1 MSFNTNY
8 ILPGDDKNQILGKVN
23 YNFSQILANAVGLPG
38 EIGTKGPTGII
49 GQVGKDGATGATGT
63 RANLWFI
70 QEDQPYGNVPYT
82 ETPLI
87 NYDIW
92 VNTSPLGPSGPNRIY
107 RYDGNNTSGYYPF
120 WVDTLSNFVIDSQF
134 TLLQGIYGPG
144 EVTEDDAIIISPNSG
159 TGPLNTTFVFTDRE
173 VTAADANPN
182 YAKVLIETDASITA
196 SLPIFGADKTFYSS
210 SGLPAFYWKTTGT
223 DYGIKFSSGED
234 LIIQSQATGSY
245 GSTGGT
251 AFVSANNINFSS
263 ATTMGISATGGL
275 SINSQTLGFSSRN
288 STLSPAGFA
297 LSNMSSSI
305 GITAASTGYAL
316 DITGTL
322 SASQTGERTVFNYS
336 GFYGGTTRNSLGL
349 SMLDNTL
356 FSVGNSP
363 APASIDATAASL
375 VIGYTG
381 SIGISGGTGANIVKS
396 YQSISDPASS
406 KILVGSNL
414 NNYIEITP
422 SNDVIVITPTP
433 TGPIISDGS
442 RINRIWLA
450 LNNPNSY
457 LEPGNDTCVDIFMD
471 SSTYCI
477 GGVSVTT
484 NDFFF
489 PSNYTISDSGQT
501 SPGATGGCR
510 HVRINFY
517 GSEFPSAVN
526 PSRDKFFYLEAFSS
540 GYSSAVQLPYYYAVP
555 STFRATVICT
565 ELHRQGFMSDEI
577 READERFGRMIS
589 ETSPETMLGYH
600 YWAIPIV
607 NLMQKSRLFTRI
619 VWTVAKPWAYH
630 MAYEMGSLE
639 KDNLLGKVLMK
650 VGAFISKAI
659 GKSISSRNPGKV
671 NQFANF

>member
-38 EIGTKGPTGII
+38 EMGIKGPTGII
-49 GQVGKDGATGATGT
+49 GQVGKDGDGGATGT

-70 QEDQPYGNVPYT
+70 QEDQPYGNIPYD
-82 ETPLI
+82 EAPLI

-92 VNTSPLGPSGPNRIY
+92 VNTSPTGPSGPNRIY
-107 RYDGNNTSGYYPF
+107 RYDSTNTLGYYPF
-120 WVDTLSNFVIDSQF
+120 WVDTLSNFAIDAEF

-159 TGPLNTTFVFTDRE
+159 TGPLNTTFVFSDRK

-182 YAKVLIETDASITA
+182 YAKVLVETDASVTA
-196 SLPIFGADKTFYSS
+196 SLPIFGLDKTFYSS
-210 SGLPAFYWKTTGT
+210 SALPAFYWKTTGS
-223 DYGIKFSSGED
+223 DYGIRFSAGED
-234 LIIQSQATGSY
+234 FIIQSQATGSY

-251 AFVSANNINFSS
+251 AAVSANNINVTSS
-263 ATTMGISATGGL
+263 TTLSLSSSNGISLGA
-275 SINSQTLGFSSRN
+275 QTLGFSSRN
-288 STLSPAGFA
+288 STLGPAGFA
-297 LSNMSSSI
+297 LTAMTSSL
-305 GITAASTGYAL
+305 GITAASTGYSL
-316 DITGTL
+316 SITGALT
-322 SASQTGERTVFNYS
+322 AAQTGERTVFNYA
-336 GFYGGTTRNSLGL
+336 GFYGGTQRNSLSL
-349 SMLDNTL
+349 SMLDSTL

-363 APASIDATAASL
+363 APAIIDATSAAL

-381 SIGISGGTGANIVKS
+381 STGVSGGTGANIVKS
-396 YQSISDPASS
+396 YQAITNAASS
-406 KILVGSNL
+406 RISINGNL
-414 NNYIEITP
+414 NNSIEITP
-422 SNDVIVITPTP
+422 SDDVIVITPNP

-442 RINRIWLA
+442 RINRIWLN
-450 LNNPNSY
+450 LTYPIY
-457 LEPGNDTCVDIFMD
+457 YTEPGEDYCVDLFMN
-471 SSTYCI
+471 SLTYCI
-477 GGVSVTT
+477 GGVSVLT
-484 NDFFF
+484 NDSR
-489 PSNYTISDSGQT
+489 SNYTISDSGQP

-517 GSEFPSAVN
+517 GSEFPATVN
-526 PSRDKFFYLEAFSS
+526 SSGNKFFYLEAFSS
-540 GYSSAVQLPYYYAVP
+540 GYSSSVQLPYFYNLGG
-555 STFRATVICT
+555 FRATVICT

-589 ETSPETMLGYH
+589 ATSPETMLGYH

-607 NLMQKSRLFTRI
+607 NLMQKSRLFTKI
-619 VWTVAKPWAYH
+619 VWTVARPWAYH

-650 VGAFISKAI
+650 VGAFISKTI
-659 GKSISSRNPGKV
+659 GKSISAKNPRKS

>member
-38 EIGTKGPTGII
+38 EMGIKGPTGII

-70 QEDQPYGNVPYT
+70 QEDQPYGNIPYN
-82 ETPLI
+82 EAPLI

-92 VNTSPLGPSGPNRIY
+92 VNTSPTGPSGPNRIY
-107 RYDGNNTSGYYPF
+107 RYSSTNTSGYYPF
-120 WVDTLSNFVIDSQF
+120 WEDTLSNFAIDAEF

-159 TGPLNTTFVFTDRE
+159 TGPLNTTFVFSDRN

-182 YAKVLIETDASITA
+182 YAKVLVETDASVTA
-196 SLPIFGADKTFYSS
+196 SLPIFGLDKTFYSS
-210 SGLPAFYWKTTGT
+210 SALPAFYWKTTGS
-223 DYGIKFSSGED
+223 DYGIRFSAGED
-234 LIIQSQATGSY
+234 FIIQSQATGSY

-251 AFVSANNINFSS
+251 AAVSANNINVTSS
-263 ATTMGISATGGL
+263 TTLSLSNSNGISLGA
-275 SINSQTLGFSSRN
+275 QTLGFSSRN
-288 STLSPAGFA
+288 TTLGPAGFA
-297 LSNMSSSI
+297 LSSMTSSL
-305 GITAASTGYAL
+305 GITAAYTGYSL
-316 DITGTL
+316 SITGALT
-322 SASQTGERTVFNYS
+322 AAQTGERTVFNYG
-336 GFYGGTTRNSLGL
+336 GFYGGTQRNSLNL
-349 SMLDNTL
+349 SMLGSTL
-356 FSVGNSP
+356 FAVGNSP
-363 APASIDATAASL
+363 APAIIPATYPAL

-381 SIGISGGTGANIVKS
+381 STGVSGGTGANIVKS
-396 YQSISDPASS
+396 YQAITNAASS
-406 KILVGSNL
+406 KASINGNL

-422 SNDVIVITPTP
+422 SEDVIVITPNP

-442 RINRIWLA
+442 RINRIWLR
-450 LNNPNSY
+450 LTYPIY
-457 LEPGNDTCVDIFMD
+457 YTEPGEDYCVDLFMN
-471 SSTYCI
+471 SSTYSI
-477 GGVSVTT
+477 GGVSVLT
-484 NDFFF
+484 NDSY
-489 PSNYTISDSGQT
+489 SNYTISDSGQT
-501 SPGATGGCR
+501 SPGLTGGCR

-526 PSRDKFFYLEAFSS
+526 SSGNKFFYLEAFSS
-540 GYSSAVQLPYYYAVP
+540 GYNSSVQLPYYYNLGGFV
-555 STFRATVICT
+555 ATVICT

-589 ETSPETMLGYH
+589 ATSPETMLGYH

-607 NLMQKSRLFTRI
+607 NLMQKSRLFTKI
-619 VWTVAKPWAYH
+619 VWAVARPWAYH

-650 VGAFISKAI
+650 VGGFVSEAI
-659 GKSISSRNPGKV
+659 GKSISAKNPGKL

>member
-38 EIGTKGPTGII
+38 EIGIKGPTGII

-70 QEDQPYGNVPYT
+70 QEDQPFGNIPYT

-92 VNTSPLGPSGPNRIY
+92 VNTSPTGPSGPNRIY
-107 RYDGNNTSGYYPF
+107 RYSSTNTSGYYPF
-120 WVDTLSNFVIDSQF
+120 WIDTLSNFAIDSEF

-159 TGPLNTTFVFTDRE
+159 TGPLNTTFVFSDRN

-182 YAKVLIETDASITA
+182 YAKVLVETDASVTA
-196 SLPIFGADKTFYSS
+196 SLPIFGVDKTFYSS
-210 SGLPAFYWKTTGT
+210 SALPAFYWKTTGS
-223 DYGIKFSSGED
+223 DYGIRFSSGD
-234 LIIQSQATGSY
+234 DFIIQSQATGSY

-251 AFVSANNINFSS
+251 AAVSANNINVTSS
-263 ATTMGISATGGL
+263 TTLSLSSSNGISLGA
-275 SINSQTLGFSSRN
+275 QTLGFSSRN
-288 STLSPAGFA
+288 TTLGPGGFA
-297 LSNMSSSI
+297 LRAMTSPV
-305 GITAASTGYAL
+305 GITAASTGYSL
-316 DITGTL
+316 SITGALT
-322 SASQTGERTVFNYS
+322 AAQTGERTVFNYA
-336 GFYGGTTRNSLGL
+336 GFYGGTNRNSLAL
-349 SMLDNTL
+349 SMSNNTL
-356 FSVGNSP
+356 FAVGNPPP
-363 APASIDATAASL
+363 AASIDATAASL

-381 SIGISGGTGANIVKS
+381 STGISGGTGANVVKS
-396 YQSISDPASS
+396 YQAITNAASS
-406 KILVGSNL
+406 KISINGNL

-422 SNDVIVITPTP
+422 SNDVIVITPNP

-442 RINRIWLA
+442 RIDRIWLR
-450 LNNPNSY
+450 LTDPSSY
-457 LEPGNDTCVDIFMD
+457 VEPGNDYCVDLFMN
-471 SSTYCI
+471 SSLYCI
-477 GGVSVTT
+477 GGISVPT
-484 NDFFF
+484 NDFFS
-489 PSNYTISDSGQT
+489 PSNYTISDPGQT
-501 SPGATGGCR
+501 NPGLTGGCR

-526 PSRDKFFYLEAFSS
+526 SSRNKFFYLEAFSS
-540 GYSSAVQLPYYYAVP
+540 GYSSSIQLPYYYDLGGFV
-555 STFRATVICT
+555 ATVICT

-589 ETSPETMLGYH
+589 ATSPETMLGYH

-619 VWTVAKPWAYH
+619 VWAVARPWAYH
-630 MAYEMGSLE
+630 MAYEMGSFE
-639 KDNLLGKVLMK
+639 KDNLLGKILMK
-650 VGAFISKAI
+650 VGGFVSKTI
-659 GKSISSRNPGKV
+659 GKSISAKNPGKS

>member
-1 MSFNTNY
+1 MSFNANY

-38 EIGTKGPTGII
+38 EMGIKGPTGII

-70 QEDQPYGNVPYT
+70 QEDQPFGNIPYT

-92 VNTSPLGPSGPNRIY
+92 VNTSPTGPSGPNRIY
-107 RYDGNNTSGYYPF
+107 RYSSTNTSGYYPF
-120 WVDTLSNFVIDSQF
+120 WEDTLSNFAIDAEF

-159 TGPLNTTFVFTDRE
+159 TGPLNTTFVFSDRN

-182 YAKVLIETDASITA
+182 YAKVLVETDASVTA
-196 SLPIFGADKTFYSS
+196 SLPIFGLDKTFYSS
-210 SGLPAFYWKTTGT
+210 SALPAFYWKTTGS
-223 DYGIKFSSGED
+223 DYGIRFSAGED
-234 LIIQSQATGSY
+234 FIIQSQATGSY

-251 AFVSANNINFSS
+251 AAVSANNINVTSS
-263 ATTMGISATGGL
+263 TTLSLSNSNGISLGA
-275 SINSQTLGFSSRN
+275 QTLGFSSRN
-288 STLSPAGFA
+288 TTLGPAGFA
-297 LSNMSSSI
+297 LSSMTSSL
-305 GITAASTGYAL
+305 GITAAYTGYSL
-316 DITGTL
+316 SITGALT
-322 SASQTGERTVFNYS
+322 AAQTGERTVFNYS
-336 GFYGGTTRNSLGL
+336 GFYGGTQRNSLNL
-349 SMLDNTL
+349 SMLGSTL
-356 FSVGNSP
+356 FAVGNSP
-363 APASIDATAASL
+363 APAIIPATYPAL

-381 SIGISGGTGANIVKS
+381 STGVSGGTGANIVKS
-396 YQSISDPASS
+396 YQAITNAASS
-406 KILVGSNL
+406 KASINGNL

-422 SNDVIVITPTP
+422 SEDVIVITPNP

-442 RINRIWLA
+442 RINRIWLR
-450 LNNPNSY
+450 LTYPIY
-457 LEPGNDTCVDIFMD
+457 YTEPGEDYCVDLFMN
-471 SSTYCI
+471 SSTYSI
-477 GGVSVTT
+477 GGVSVLT
-484 NDFFF
+484 NDSY
-489 PSNYTISDSGQT
+489 SNYTISDSGQT
-501 SPGATGGCR
+501 SPGLTGGCR

-526 PSRDKFFYLEAFSS
+526 SSGNKFFYLEAFSS
-540 GYSSAVQLPYYYAVP
+540 GYNSSVQLPYYYNLGGFV
-555 STFRATVICT
+555 ATVICT

-577 READERFGRMIS
+577 RKADERFGRMIS
-589 ETSPETMLGYH
+589 ATSPETMLGYH

-607 NLMQKSRLFTRI
+607 NLMQKSRLFTKI
-619 VWTVAKPWAYH
+619 VWAVARPWAYH

-650 VGAFISKAI
+650 VGGFVSEAI
-659 GKSISSRNPGKV
+659 GKSISAKNPGKL

>member
-38 EIGTKGPTGII
+38 EMGIKGPTGII
-49 GQVGKDGATGATGT
+49 GQVGKDGDGGATGT

-70 QEDQPYGNVPYT
+70 QEDQPYGNIPYD
-82 ETPLI
+82 EAPLI

-92 VNTSPLGPSGPNRIY
+92 VNTSPTGPSGPNRIY
-107 RYDGNNTSGYYPF
+107 RYDSTNTLGYYPF
-120 WVDTLSNFVIDSQF
+120 WVDTLSNFAIDAEF

-159 TGPLNTTFVFTDRE
+159 TGPLNTTFVFSDRK

-182 YAKVLIETDASITA
+182 YAKVLVETDASVTA
-196 SLPIFGADKTFYSS
+196 SLPIFGLDKTFYSS
-210 SGLPAFYWKTTGT
+210 SALPAFYWKTTGS
-223 DYGIKFSSGED
+223 DYGIRFSAGED
-234 LIIQSQATGSY
+234 FIIQSQATGSY

-251 AFVSANNINFSS
+251 AAVSANNINVTSS
-263 ATTMGISATGGL
+263 TTLSLSSSNGISLGA
-275 SINSQTLGFSSRN
+275 QTLGFSSRN
-288 STLSPAGFA
+288 STLGPAGFA
-297 LSNMSSSI
+297 LTAMTSSL
-305 GITAASTGYAL
+305 GITAASTGYSL
-316 DITGTL
+316 SITGALT
-322 SASQTGERTVFNYS
+322 AAQTGERTVFNYA
-336 GFYGGTTRNSLGL
+336 GFYGGTQRNSLSL
-349 SMLDNTL
+349 SMLDSTL

-363 APASIDATAASL
+363 APAIIDATSAAL

-381 SIGISGGTGANIVKS
+381 STGVSGGTGANIVKS
-396 YQSISDPASS
+396 YQAITNAASS
-406 KILVGSNL
+406 RISINGNL
-414 NNYIEITP
+414 NNSIEITP
-422 SNDVIVITPTP
+422 SDDVIVITPNP

-442 RINRIWLA
+442 RINRIWLN
-450 LNNPNSY
+450 LTYPIY
-457 LEPGNDTCVDIFMD
+457 YTEPGEDYCVDLFMN
-471 SSTYCI
+471 SLTYCI
-477 GGVSVTT
+477 GGVSVLT
-484 NDFFF
+484 NDSR
-489 PSNYTISDSGQT
+489 SNYTISDSGQT

-517 GSEFPSAVN
+517 GSEFPATVN
-526 PSRDKFFYLEAFSS
+526 SSGNKFFYLEAFSS
-540 GYSSAVQLPYYYAVP
+540 GYSSSVQLPYFYNLGG
-555 STFRATVICT
+555 FRATVICT

-589 ETSPETMLGYH
+589 ATSPETMLGYH

-607 NLMQKSRLFTRI
+607 NLMQKSRLFTKI
-619 VWTVAKPWAYH
+619 VWTVARPWAYH

-650 VGAFISKAI
+650 VGAFISKTI
-659 GKSISSRNPGKV
+659 GKSISAKNPRKS

>member
-38 EIGTKGPTGII
+38 EMGIQGPTGII

-87 NYDIW
+87 DYDIW

-107 RYDGNNTSGYYPF
+107 RYASNNTSGYYPF
-120 WVDTLSNFVIDSQF
+120 WIDTLSNFVIDSQF
-134 TLLQGIYGPG
+134 TLIQGIYGPG
-144 EVTEDDAIIISPNSG
+144 EVTEENAIILSPNSG
-159 TGPLNTTFVFTDRE
+159 TGPLNTTFVFTDRD
-173 VTAADANPN
+173 VNAADANPN
-182 YAKVLIETDASITA
+182 YAKVLIETDASVTA
-196 SLPIFGADKTFYSS
+196 SLPIFGFDKTFYSS
-210 SGLPAFYWKTTGT
+210 SDLPSFYWKTTGS
-223 DYGIKFSSGED
+223 DYGIRFSAGED

-251 AFVSANNINFSS
+251 AFVSANNVNVNS
-263 ATTMGISATGGL
+263 ASTFGISATGGI

-288 STLSPAGFA
+288 ASL
-297 LSNMSSSI
+297 SSSGFI
-305 GITAASTGYAL
+305 LPTISSTVGITAASTGYSL
-316 DITGTL
+316 SITGALTP
-322 SASQTGERTVFNYS
+322 SQTGERTVFNYS
-336 GFYGGTTRNSLGL
+336 GFYGGTTRNSLTL
-349 SMLDNTL
+349 SMSDNAL
-356 FSVGNSP
+356 FAVGNSP
-363 APASIDATAASL
+363 SPSIITATAPAL

-381 SIGISGGTGANIVKS
+381 STGVSGGTGANIVKS
-396 YQSISDPASS
+396 YQSITNAASS
-406 KILVGSNL
+406 KISINGNL

-422 SNDVIVITPTP
+422 SDDVIVITPNP

-442 RINRIWLA
+442 RINRIWLS
-450 LNNPNSY
+450 LTDPRSY
-457 LEPGNDTCVDIFMD
+457 VEAGNDTCVDIFMN
-471 SSTYCI
+471 SSVYSI
-477 GGVSVTT
+477 GGVSVST
-484 NDFFF
+484 NDYFS
-489 PSNYTISDSGQT
+489 PSNYTISDLGQT
-501 SPGATGGCR
+501 SPGLTGGCR

-517 GSEFPSAVN
+517 GSAFPSAVN
-526 PSRDKFFYLEAFSS
+526 SSGNRFFYLEAFSS
-540 GYSSAVQLPYYYAVP
+540 GYSSSVQLPYFYDLQG
-555 STFRATVICT
+555 FRATVICT

-589 ETSPETMLGYH
+589 ATSPETMLGYH

-607 NLMQKSRLFTRI
+607 NLMQKSRLFTKI
-619 VWTVAKPWAYH
+619 VWTVARPWAYH

-639 KDNLLGKVLMK
+639 TDNLLGKILMK

-659 GKSISSRNPGKV
+659 GKSISSRKS

>member
-38 EIGTKGPTGII
+38 EMGIKGPTGII
-49 GQVGKDGATGATGT
+49 GQVGKDGDSGATGT

-70 QEDQPYGNVPYT
+70 QEDQPYGNIPYN
-82 ETPLI
+82 EAPLI

-92 VNTSPLGPSGPNRIY
+92 VNTSPTGPSGPNRIY
-107 RYDGNNTSGYYPF
+107 RYSSTNTSGYYPF
-120 WVDTLSNFVIDSQF
+120 WIDTLSNFAIDAEF

-159 TGPLNTTFVFTDRE
+159 TGPLNTTFVFTDRK

-182 YAKVLIETDASITA
+182 YAKVLVETDASVTA
-196 SLPIFGADKTFYSS
+196 SLPIFGVDKTFYSS
-210 SGLPAFYWKTTGT
+210 SALPAFYWKTTGS
-223 DYGIKFSSGED
+223 DYGIRFSSGD
-234 LIIQSQATGSY
+234 DFIIQSQATGSY

-251 AFVSANNINFSS
+251 AAVSANNINVTSS
-263 ATTMGISATGGL
+263 TTLSLSNSNGISLGA
-275 SINSQTLGFSSRN
+275 QTLGFSSRN
-288 STLSPAGFA
+288 ATLGPAGFA
-297 LSNMSSSI
+297 LTAMTSSL
-305 GITAASTGYAL
+305 GITAASTGYSL
-316 DITGTL
+316 SITGALT
-322 SASQTGERTVFNYS
+322 AAQTGERTVFNYS
-336 GFYGGTTRNSLGL
+336 GFYGGTQRNSLSL

-363 APASIDATAASL
+363 SPAIINATSAAL

-381 SIGISGGTGANIVKS
+381 STGVSGGTGANIVKS
-396 YQSISDPASS
+396 YQAITNAASS
-406 KILVGSNL
+406 RISINGNL
-414 NNYIEITP
+414 NNSIEITP
-422 SNDVIVITPTP
+422 SDDVIVITPNP

-442 RINRIWLA
+442 RINRIWLN
-450 LNNPNSY
+450 LTYPVY
-457 LEPGNDTCVDIFMD
+457 YTEPGEDYCVDLFMN
-471 SSTYCI
+471 SLTYCI
-477 GGVSVTT
+477 GGVSVLT
-484 NDFFF
+484 NDSR
-489 PSNYTISDSGQT
+489 SNYTISDSGQT

-526 PSRDKFFYLEAFSS
+526 SSGNKFFYLEAFSS
-540 GYSSAVQLPYYYAVP
+540 GYSSSVQLPYFYNLGG
-555 STFRATVICT
+555 FRATVICT
-565 ELHRQGFMSDEI
+565 ELHRQGLMSDEI

-589 ETSPETMLGYH
+589 ATSPETMLGYH

-607 NLMQKSRLFTRI
+607 NLMQKSRLFTKI
-619 VWTVAKPWAYH
+619 VWAVARPWAYH

-639 KDNLLGKVLMK
+639 KDNLLGKILMK
-650 VGAFISKAI
+650 VGAFISRTI
-659 GKSISSRNPGKV
+659 GKSISYRNSRKS

>member
-38 EIGTKGPTGII
+38 EIGSKGPTGII

-182 YAKVLIETDASITA
+182 YAKVLIETDASFTA
-196 SLPIFGADKTFYSS
+196 SLPIFGVDKTFYSS

-263 ATTMGISATGGL
+263 ATTIGISATGGL

-322 SASQTGERTVFNYS
+322 SDSQTGRRNVFNYS

-349 SMLDNTL
+349 SMSDNTL

-363 APASIDATAASL
+363 APAIIDATSAAL

-381 SIGISGGTGANIVKS
+381 STGVSGGTGANIVKS
-396 YQSISDPASS
+396 YQSITNAASS
-406 KILVGSNL
+406 RASINGNL

-422 SNDVIVITPTP
+422 SDDVILITPNP

-442 RINRIWLA
+442 RINRIWIRLTY
-450 LNNPNSY
+450 PIY
-457 LEPGNDTCVDIFMD
+457 YTEPGEDYCVDLFMN

-477 GGVSVTT
+477 GGVSVLT
-484 NDFFF
+484 NDSY
-489 PSNYTISDSGQT
+489 SNYTISDSGQT
-501 SPGATGGCR
+501 SPGPTGGCR

-526 PSRDKFFYLEAFSS
+526 SSGNKFFYLEAFSS
-540 GYSSAVQLPYYYAVP
+540 GYSSSVQLPYYNNR
-555 STFRATVICT
+555 FIGGFKVICT
-565 ELHRQGFMSDEI
+565 ELHRQGLMSDEI

-589 ETSPETMLGYH
+589 ATSPETMLGYH

-607 NLMQKSRLFTRI
+607 NLMQKSHLFTRI
-619 VWTVAKPWAYH
+619 VWTVARPWAYH
-630 MAYEMGSLE
+630 MAYKMGSFE
-639 KDNLLGKVLMK
+639 KDNLIGKVLMK
-650 VGAFISKAI
+650 VGTFISKAI
-659 GKSISSRNPGKV
+659 GKSISSRNPEKL